1 MLDTDPVPLQRGR
14 TLQPGGGPDRPRQA
28 DQPAEGAAGQSGEG
42 HQRGEG
48 IAREGI
54 GRVQNENSH
63 LRFRGD
69 FRIMLVVWVSSLL
82 T

>member
-14 TLQPGGGPDRPRQA
+14 SVQPGGGSQRQGQA
-28 DQPAEGAAGQSGEG
+28 DQPAEGAEGPGREG

-48 IAREGI
+48 IAREGV

-69 FRIMLVVWVSSLL
+69 FKTVCWVPSHLV
-82 T
+82 

>member
-14 TLQPGGGPDRPRQA
+14 SIQPGGGSKRQRQA
-28 DQPAEGAAGQSGEG
+28 DQPAEGAEGPGREG

-48 IAREGI
+48 ITREGA

-69 FRIMLVVWVSSLL
+69 FKTVCCVPSHLV
-82 T
+82 